1 MKFMDNNFS
10 SFDGGCMTLGHPVRL
25 YNGIYHSKI
34 EYNGNDLVI
43 QLPESVLQKNV
54 EQENMKFNGVFNFH
68 KGDATNNYIKFVDI
82 LESHIRTMIFDKR
95 NIWFQEPLSS
105 EDISYFF
112 NDSIKKSTKE
122 DGTNNYTQRIEIAR
136 SSSIFNEDDKKLTIN
151 EMKKDKNVICLV
163 KVKGLKFS
171 PQSFNIDFQV
181 QEVLIMNA
189 IQQQSNITI
198 PSVIEMKREDK
209 EHLEV
214 NVEEETKTEPETEDV
229 LDINNDVD
237 ETLTNLQTD
246 NEPEYSVGT
255 VVSDNEEDSSLG
267 KDDVTEVNI
276 VHAIEDKKPDN
287 DDVET
292 NNNDTVEE
300 QDQEELITNEE
311 DDVEDTEN
319 KDELEE
325 YTIAIDDLPKNDDAE
340 DNSIQIMKPNEVY
353 YQIYR
358 EAKRKAKLAK
368 QAAIMAYLELQNIKN
383 RHMIVDNGSIDDSDD
398 EGYDTDD
405 EMFNGMVEQELI

>member
-10 SFDGGCMTLGHPVRL
+10 NFDGSSMKLGHPVRL

-34 EYNGNDLVI
+34 EYDESDLVI

-54 EQENMKFNGVFNFH
+54 EQENMKFNGIFNFH
-68 KGDATNNYIKFVDI
+68 QSDATNNYVKFIDQ
-82 LESHIRTMIFDKR
+82 LETHIRTMIFDKR

-112 NDSIKKSTKE
+112 NDTIKKSTKE
-122 DGTNNYTQRIEIAR
+122 DGTNSHTQRIEIAR
-136 SSSIFNEDDKKLTIN
+136 SASIFNEDDKKLTIN
-151 EMKKDKNVICLV
+151 DMKKDENVICLV

-171 PQSFNIDFQV
+171 PQSFNLDFQV
-181 QEVLIMNA
+181 QEVLIMNS
-189 IQQQSNITI
+189 IQQQNNITM

-209 EHLEV
+209 EGLEMKI
-214 NVEEETKTEPETEDV
+214 EESKSEPETQDV
-229 LDINNDVD
+229 LEINNDAD

-246 NEPEYSVGT
+246 NEPDYSVGT

-276 VHAIEDKKPDN
+276 VHAIEDKKPET
-287 DDVET
+287 VET
-292 NNNDTVEE
+292 NNNDVVEE
-300 QDQEELITNEE
+300 QAQEELINNQE
-311 DDVEDTEN
+311 DAIEDTEN

-325 YTIAIDDLPKNDDAE
+325 YTITIDDLPKNDNTE